1 MKFQRLFPLLA
12 ILLLWTAICQAQ
24 TGKPYREEY
33 MEWEEFLEA
42 YLYSDVAEAAE
53 QEGEGERGEQ
63 ARLEYL
69 DRLEDL
75 HRQPLNLN
83 TASRSELL
91 ALPFLTVAQVDTLL
105 RYRQRHRRFVTLG
118 ELQTIPQITYQQRR
132 YLSLFTFAGD
142 TVRPP
147 QTWQDRWLG
156 GKYEVT
162 ARADVPLYRRDGFKS
177 TTASKPNQHYYGP
190 PVAHALRYR
199 YRHRSGAAYGMTLQQ
214 DAGEPFGRGNNRP
227 YDYWSVYAQVPL
239 LRQRTILWLGDYDVL
254 WGEGLLMGG
263 MNYGGR
269 ASLLGSALRQP
280 HFIRP
285 HTSLTEQGFQR
296 GVAAQTQIGKR
307 WEAQAFASFRRVD
320 AHLDGD
326 TVTSLRDAGLH
337 RTKSEILTQRT
348 LSEVLTGARL
358 LCHWRG
364 GAASVGGYGAL
375 YDKTIYPALHD
386 YNRYY
391 LRGKSAG
398 GWSIDAAHDAR
409 RWQYRG
415 ECAFD
420 ASLHAATSHTLRLS
434 PTMRPFSVVVQ
445 ARYFSPRFVAPY
457 AETLQS
463 ASRVQNE
470 LGLLLGADYQGWRR
484 AKFSGYVDYSYH
496 ERPMYRVSAPSH
508 RLRGWLS
515 AAFPLR
521 SAWKMET
528 RYQYSGKQEDVT
540 GHPGLLQF
548 LHRHSL
554 RLAAHLLQPNYSLH
568 LSADACAL
576 FSQTASVRWGRMLS
590 VRGMWKPLP
599 TLQLHTFVAGF
610 WTDDYATRI
619 YGYEPQLRH
628 GGAFPSFAYQG
639 ARLVLL
645 GNWQLT
651 SRATI
656 SLRYSFLRYFNR
668 QEISSGAARIAS
680 PMQNDLSL
688 QFEWRWPGRAHR

>member
-1 MKFQRLFPLLA
+1 MIPQRLFPFLA
-12 ILLLWTAICQAQ
+12 SLLLWAATCRAQ
-24 TGKPYREEY
+24 TGQPFREEY
-33 MEWEEFLEA
+33 MEWEEFVEA
-42 YLYSDVAEAAE
+42 YLYNDLGDEGGS
-53 QEGEGERGEQ
+53 EGESASAEQ
-63 ARLEYL
+63 ARLEF
-69 DRLEDL
+69 LEQLEEL

-83 TASRSELL
+83 TATRDELL
-91 ALPFLTVAQVDTLL
+91 ALPFLSSAQVDTLL
-105 RYRQRHRRFVTLG
+105 SYRQRHRRFVTLG
-118 ELQTIPQITYQQRR
+118 ELQTIPQIRFQERR
-132 YLSLFTFAGD
+132 YLSLFVYAGD
-142 TVRPP
+142 TVRSP

-162 ARADVPLYRRDGFKS
+162 ARADVPLYRRDGFKA
-177 TTASKPNQHYYGP
+177 TTADKPNQHYYGA
-190 PVAHALRYR
+190 PVTHALRYR
-199 YRHRSGAAYGMTLQQ
+199 YRHSSGAAYGLTLQQ
-214 DAGEPFGRGNNRP
+214 DAGEPFGRGNNHP
-227 YDYWSVYAQVPL
+227 YDYWSVYARVPL
-239 LRQRTILWLGDYDVL
+239 PRQRTILWLGDYDVL

-269 ASLLGSALRQP
+269 AVLLSNALRQS
-280 HFIRP
+280 HVIRP
-285 HTSLTEQGFQR
+285 HTSMMEQGFQR
-296 GVAAQTQIGKR
+296 GVAAQTLLGRR
-307 WEAQAFASFRRVD
+307 WEMQAFASFRSVD
-320 AHLDGD
+320 GHLDGD

-337 RTKSEILTQRT
+337 RTKSEILTQRALREALGGT
-348 LSEVLTGARL
+348 RL
-358 LCHWRG
+358 LYHWQG
-364 GAASVGGYGAL
+364 GGASVGGYGAW

-398 GWSIDAAHDAR
+398 GWSMDAAHDAR
-409 RWQYRG
+409 RWSYRG

-420 ASLHAATSHTLRLS
+420 ASLHTATSHTLRLS

-484 AKFSGYVDYSYH
+484 ARLSGYVDYAYH
-496 ERPMYRVSAPSH
+496 ERPMYRVSASSH
-508 RLRGWLS
+508 RLRAWLS

-521 SAWKMET
+521 SAWEMEA
-528 RYQYSGKQEDVT
+528 RYQYNGKQEDVT

-548 LHRHSL
+548 LHRHAL
-554 RLAAHLLQPNYSLH
+554 RLAAHLQQPNYSLR

-590 VRGMWKPLP
+590 ARAMWTPLP
-599 TLQLHTFVAGF
+599 TLQLHTFVACF
-610 WTDDYATRI
+610 WTDDYASRI

-628 GGAFPSFAYQG
+628 GGGFPSFAYQG

-651 SRATI
+651 SRATF

-668 QEISSGAARIAS
+668 QEISTGAARIAS
-680 PMQNDLSL
+680 PMQNDLCL
-688 QFEWRWPGRAHR
+688 QFEWRWPGRARR

>member
-1 MKFQRLFPLLA
+1 MIPQRLFPFLA
-12 ILLLWTAICQAQ
+12 SLLLWAATCRAQ
-24 TGKPYREEY
+24 TGQPFREEY
-33 MEWEEFLEA
+33 MEWEEFVEA
-42 YLYSDVAEAAE
+42 YLYNDLGDEGGS
-53 QEGEGERGEQ
+53 EGESASAEQ
-63 ARLEYL
+63 ARLEF
-69 DRLEDL
+69 LEQLEEL

-83 TASRSELL
+83 TATRDELL
-91 ALPFLTVAQVDTLL
+91 ALPFLSSAQVDTLL
-105 RYRQRHRRFVTLG
+105 SYRQRHRRFVTLG
-118 ELQTIPQITYQQRR
+118 ELQTIPQIRFQERR
-132 YLSLFTFAGD
+132 YLSLFVYAGD
-142 TVRPP
+142 TVRSP

-162 ARADVPLYRRDGFKS
+162 ARADVPLYRRDGFKA
-177 TTASKPNQHYYGP
+177 TTAHKPNQHYYGA
-190 PVAHALRYR
+190 PVTHALRYR
-199 YRHRSGAAYGMTLQQ
+199 YRHSSGAAYGLTLQQ
-214 DAGEPFGRGNNRP
+214 DAGEPFGRGNNHP
-227 YDYWSVYAQVPL
+227 YDYWSVYARVPL
-239 LRQRTILWLGDYDVL
+239 PRQRTILWLGDYDVL

-269 ASLLGSALRQP
+269 AVLLSNALRQS
-280 HFIRP
+280 HVIRP
-285 HTSLTEQGFQR
+285 HTSMMEQGFQR
-296 GVAAQTQIGKR
+296 GVAAQTLLGRR
-307 WEAQAFASFRRVD
+307 WEMQAFASFRSVD
-320 AHLDGD
+320 GHLDGD

-337 RTKSEILTQRT
+337 RTKSEILTQRALREALGGT
-348 LSEVLTGARL
+348 RL
-358 LCHWRG
+358 LYHWQG
-364 GAASVGGYGAL
+364 GGASVGGYGAW

-398 GWSIDAAHDAR
+398 GWSMDAAHDAR
-409 RWQYRG
+409 RWSYRG

-420 ASLHAATSHTLRLS
+420 ASLHTATSHTLRLS

-484 AKFSGYVDYSYH
+484 ARLSGYVDYAYH
-496 ERPMYRVSAPSH
+496 ERPMYRVSASSH
-508 RLRGWLS
+508 RLRAWLS

-521 SAWKMET
+521 SAWEMEA
-528 RYQYSGKQEDVT
+528 RYQYNGKQEDVT

-548 LHRHSL
+548 LHRHAL
-554 RLAAHLLQPNYSLH
+554 RLAAHLQQPNYSLR

-590 VRGMWKPLP
+590 ARAMWTPLP
-599 TLQLHTFVAGF
+599 TLQLHTFVACF
-610 WTDDYATRI
+610 WTDDYASRI

-628 GGAFPSFAYQG
+628 GGGFPSFTYQG

-651 SRATI
+651 SRATF

-668 QEISSGAARIAS
+668 QEISTGAARIAS

-688 QFEWRWPGRAHR
+688 QFEWRWPGRARR